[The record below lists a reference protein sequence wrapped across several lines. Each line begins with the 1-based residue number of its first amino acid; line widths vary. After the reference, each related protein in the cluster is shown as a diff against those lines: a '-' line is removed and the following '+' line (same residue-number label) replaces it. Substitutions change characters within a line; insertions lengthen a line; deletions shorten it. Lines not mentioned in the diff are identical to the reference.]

1 MPRFRLILS
10 AVFLALVAG
19 ALLWISRLPSRLDC
33 LERGGQADSL
43 YRYCIGPAGT
53 DRLREDVMFRFYEAL
68 PVLVVVFIVA
78 GLVHHHLRTR
88 RKNATPPG

>member
-1 MPRFRLILS
+1 MGRFRLILS
-10 AVFLALVAG
+10 AVFLAVVGA
-19 ALLWISRLPSRLDC
+19 ALLWISRLPSRVDC

-68 PVLVVVFIVA
+68 PVLVIVFVVA
-78 GLVHHHLRTR
+78 GLMHHHLRTR
-88 RKNATPPG
+88 RKSATPPA